1 MLVTSTD
8 GVKLSAQ
15 VWGAETGA
23 EILFIHGFNQAH
35 LSWQRQVEDA
45 ALAAEFRMVTFDLR
59 GHGASDKPLD
69 PAFYRDDGCWA
80 DDVAAVIAAV
90 GLKRP
95 VLVAWSYAGR
105 VVSDYVRRYGQ
116 EHVAA
121 IDFIAAVVMTGPGL
135 MGPGRR
141 HFAEMTQGDLAANVA
156 GTRAFLR
163 ACFAKELAQD
173 AFETMLAFNMTQSP
187 EVRAM
192 VLDRTP
198 NPGDLLPQLK
208 MPVLFTHGTD
218 DQIVRLA
225 MSEQAAARVPNARLS
240 VYDNAG
246 HIPFVED
253 TGRFNAEL
261 AAFVRAAQ
269 R

>member
-1 MLVTSTD
+1 
-8 GVKLSAQ
+8 
-15 VWGAETGA
+15 
-23 EILFIHGFNQAH
+23 
-35 LSWQRQVEDA
+35 
-45 ALAAEFRMVTFDLR
+45 
-59 GHGASDKPLD
+59 
-69 PAFYRDDGCWA
+69 
-80 DDVAAVIAAV
+80 
-90 GLKRP
+90 
-95 VLVAWSYAGR
+95 
-105 VVSDYVRRYGQ
+105 
-116 EHVAA
+116 
-121 IDFIAAVVMTGPGL
+121 
-135 MGPGRR
+135 
-141 HFAEMTQGDLAANVA
+141 
-156 GTRAFLR
+156 
-163 ACFAKELAQD
+163 
-173 AFETMLAFNMTQSP
+173 MTQSP